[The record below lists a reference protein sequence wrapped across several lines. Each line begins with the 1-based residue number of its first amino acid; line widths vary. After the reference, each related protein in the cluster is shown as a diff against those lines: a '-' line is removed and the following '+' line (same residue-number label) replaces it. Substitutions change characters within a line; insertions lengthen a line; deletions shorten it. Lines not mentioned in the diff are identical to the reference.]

1 MDALASRAVLHT
13 MRYKTAT
20 LAVLTLLAVMAGG
33 ASAASMTQPP
43 ASSAADVEQPEN
55 YTVETIDPDDQLT
68 RAEAELAR
76 QLAWG
81 NDTVREHV
89 DADDPINF
97 QPQAP
102 ASENGHVSVWIEQN
116 GTAQATADIDLDTES
131 VVAAGDVH
139 VLTVDETDSIDV
151 ETTLEASGDADA
163 TVFEVTT
170 DRDGNGDIALEG
182 GNDE

>member
-1 MDALASRAVLHT
+1 

-20 LAVLTLLAVMAGG
+20 LALLTLLAVMAGG

-43 ASSAADVEQPEN
+43 ASVADVEQPAN
-55 YTVETIDPDDQLT
+55 YTVETIDPDDQLDQ
-68 RAEAELAR
+68 ADAELAR

-81 NDTVREHV
+81 NETVRAHV

-97 QPQAP
+97 QLQAP
-102 ASENGHVSVWIEQN
+102 ASEDGHVSVWIEQH

-131 VVAAGDVH
+131 VVAAEDVQ

-163 TVFEVTT
+163 TVFEVAT
-170 DRDGNGDIALEG
+170 DRDGNSDIALEG
-182 GNDE
+182 GIDA

>member
-1 MDALASRAVLHT
+1 MAALSSRTVPDT

-20 LAVLTLLAVMAGG
+20 LAVLTLLAVVASG

-43 ASSAADVEQPEN
+43 ASSADVAQPEN
-55 YTVETIDPDDQLT
+55 YTVETIDPDDQLD
-68 RAEAELAR
+68 RADAELAR

-89 DADDPINF
+89 DADDPITF
-97 QPQAP
+97 QLQAP
-102 ASENGHVSVWIEQN
+102 ASEDGHVSVWIEQN
-116 GTAQATADIDLDTES
+116 GTAQVTADVDLAAES
-131 VVAAGDVH
+131 VVAAEDVQ

-170 DRDGNGDIALEG
+170 DRDGNGDMTLEG
-182 GNDE
+182 SLGE